1 MCIRDRQSVVLV
13 VSSYLKMFAGMLI
26 EEARGVQKEWVAVE
40 EKTADGEENRALKRL
55 KVKRAGQEEGEDG
68 NGEVNGHVNG
78 DVSNPNTTQASP
90 ADALVHSSPPIQKA
104 KDDSTPP
111 LNPGGAAGLSAEIS
125 ECDRGPL
132 LPDHLRE
139 ALRRY
144 KKRRGGGSVGF
155 TGLSLEGR
163 ENTAA
168 GMGGGGRRLFR

>member
-1 MCIRDRQSVVLV
+1 
-13 VSSYLKMFAGMLI
+13 MFAGMLI

-40 EKTADGEENRALKRL
+40 ERRADGEENRALKRL
-55 KVKRAGQEEGEDG
+55 RLTQGGSADGETESAREHG
-68 NGEVNGHVNG
+68 PKTNGTTNGEA
-78 DVSNPNTTQASP
+78 SNSTANQASP
-90 ADALVHSSPPIQKA
+90 ANAAQNESSPPASQKDEGDTISA
-104 KDDSTPP
+104 LHLRS
-111 LNPGGAAGLSAEIS
+111 GGAAGLSAEIP